1 MITERQKAFRQ
12 QYRSRIVGWY
22 DGYIHILI
30 IYAMGA
36 AAFYIYVAHIHN
48 VTRLEW
54 LTLPLTFL
62 FTNIF
67 EWAVHRFIMH
77 RPVNI
82 KALRVIYERHTLN
95 HHQFSPR
102 VAIDARRLRIRS
114 CQQRHPCLEP
124 GALQNAALQ
133 HAH

>member
-1 MITERQKAFRQ
+1 MITDRQKAFRQ
-12 QYRSRIVGWY
+12 EYRSRIVGWY

-30 IYAMGA
+30 IYAIGA

-48 VTRLEW
+48 VTWLEW

-82 KALRVIYERHTLN
+82 KGLRSIT
-95 HHQFSPR
+95 S
-102 VAIDARRLRIRS
+102 DIRS
-114 CQQRHPCLEP
+114 IIISSSPMRKCGFATP
-124 GALQNAALQ
+124 GIGASRSSRPMRWLFSS
-133 HAH
+133 